1 MAMRYT
7 IKMTSTSDFKIFQYG
22 NKEHGSERR
31 TLLSIL
37 LLRENKEEWIF
48 FPGFPAISSNNL
60 NFNFLGIE
68 FILMS
73 IPPDSF
79 KVH

>member
-7 IKMTSTSDFKIFQYG
+7 IKMTSTSDIEIFQYR
-22 NKEHGSERR
+22 NKEHGSERH

-37 LLRENKEEWIF
+37 PLKENKDEWIF
-48 FPGFPAISSNNL
+48 FPGFPAVLSNNL
-60 NFNFLGIE
+60 NFNFLSIE
-68 FILMS
+68 FILIS